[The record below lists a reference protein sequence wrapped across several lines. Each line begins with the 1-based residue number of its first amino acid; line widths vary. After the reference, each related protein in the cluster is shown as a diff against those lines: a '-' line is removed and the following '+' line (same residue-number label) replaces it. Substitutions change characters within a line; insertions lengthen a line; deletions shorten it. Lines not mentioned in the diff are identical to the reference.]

1 MLRKLIGLLGL
12 ATIVFVIA
20 NVHFG
25 VVAENVVQG
34 AGSARLDVLKLADP
48 GCTIPEMEK
57 EIQETGTAFCLSEK
71 GTWGT
76 ADILLLFWGI
86 LIVTAGRFRMPSDPR
101 LAKRIRRVMFTSG
114 AILFGLAVLDRF
126 QALPTSADSESI
138 ADLIPFPLDPWMV
151 QILFA
156 VIGAMLMR
164 GPKYE
169 VSEFEENYQRLEHER
184 QKEHRIQEVFNEKA
198 RSMSA
203 SQEGCSSKP
212 SPRSG
217 CPSRSF
223 PDSKF
228 SKSPSNL
235 PLLQRG
241 RLQGVSND
249 RRSLRKAALFCSPKN
264 DMLRR
269 IINRLFKCP
278 RCPVFDLRSVSTDRG
293 LGCF

>member
-20 NVHFG
+20 NAHFG
-25 VVAENVVQG
+25 MVAENVVEG
-34 AGSARLDVLKLADP
+34 AGTARLDVLRLADP

-114 AILFGLAVLDRF
+114 AVLFGLALLDRF
-126 QALPTSADSESI
+126 QWLPTSANAESL
-138 ADLIPFPLDPWMV
+138 ADLIPLPFDPWMV

-156 VIGAMLMR
+156 VIGTLLMR

-169 VSEFEENYQRLEHER
+169 ISEFEENYQRLEHSREILPLIAR
-184 QKEHRIQEVFNEKA
+184 RRRAADLIKAPSRARRIYEQA
-198 RSMSA
+198 HST
-203 SQEGCSSKP
+203 P
-212 SPRSG
+212 SPRYLVRDKR
-217 CPSRSF
+217 SRRHT
-223 PDSKF
+223 K
-228 SKSPSNL
+228 
-235 PLLQRG
+235 
-241 RLQGVSND
+241 
-249 RRSLRKAALFCSPKN
+249 
-264 DMLRR
+264 
-269 IINRLFKCP
+269 
-278 RCPVFDLRSVSTDRG
+278 
-293 LGCF
+293 